1 MQCRSSKNNLIL
13 IDFLR
18 TFCLPPF
25 FLLPKMGIFYKSHIM
40 ITYLTFSYFILVLG
54 FNIFIFLTA
63 GNEGDSI
70 ARIKFV
76 HHMIHLYIFFSKLS
90 RKKVHWMYF
99 FMREKI
105 HKSTLTSCNQKKNT
119 FLLCMC
125 ILPTKEYMSHK
136 ILL

>member
-25 FLLPKMGIFYKSHIM
+25 FLLPKMGIFFKSHIM
-40 ITYLTFSYFILVLG
+40 ITYLAFSYFILVLG

-76 HHMIHLYIFFSKLS
+76 HHTIHLYILFSKLP
-90 RKKVHWMYF
+90 RKKSSLDVF
-99 FMREKI
+99 FYEGK
-105 HKSTLTSCNQKKNT
+105 KYTNQ
-119 FLLCMC
+119 L
-125 ILPTKEYMSHK
+125 
-136 ILL
+136 

>member
-25 FLLPKMGIFYKSHIM
+25 FLLPKMGLFFKSHIM
-40 ITYLTFSYFILVLG
+40 ITYLAFSYFILVLG

-99 FMREKI
+99 FMRGKNTQI
-105 HKSTLTSCNQKKNT
+105 SFNIMKPKKNI
-119 FLLCMC
+119 FAMHVY
-125 ILPTKEYMSHK
+125 PSN
-136 ILL
+136 

>member
-25 FLLPKMGIFYKSHIM
+25 FLLPKMGIFFKSHIM
-40 ITYLTFSYFILVLG
+40 ITYLAFSYFILVLG

-76 HHMIHLYIFFSKLS
+76 HHMIHLYI
-90 RKKVHWMYF
+90 YF
-99 FMREKI
+99 FLNSQEKKFIGCIFLWGEKI
-105 HKSTLTSCNQKKNT
+105 HKSALTSCNQKKT